1 MGGQR
6 VDQMWSSTDVLSWH
20 SFLSSPSLSPSL
32 SSAAHASPRA
42 ALPPVRFGG
51 FFSGARGVF
60 NPPPTQQTPPRGRR
74 FLTDIAPPFH
84 QPHSSCI
91 TVRDYRCHG
100 PGRPSRY
107 TPPCTVWTCWWM
119 AERPQ
124 PFTEA
129 DSRSTVIAPGGRYW
143 FNVAVSIRVIDDF
156 GPSPGAPASPPPVL
170 APSH

>member
-1 MGGQR
+1 MSTRCDPQ
-6 VDQMWSSTDVLSWH
+6 QMCSRDTLSYHLHHCRHHSHQQHMPLLVLL
-20 SFLSSPSLSPSL
+20 FLPSGS
-32 SSAAHASPRA
+32 
-42 ALPPVRFGG
+42 GG
-51 FFSGARGVF
+51 FSQVRAGSLI
-60 NPPPTQQTPPRGRR
+60 PPPTQQTPPRGRR

-84 QPHSSCI
+84 HPHSSCI